1 MKRICVCT
9 LSLALFAALSVI
21 AQSAPS
27 GSYQKTCK
35 DISFAKNNLTATC
48 RTGGGSTYGK
58 PSTLN
63 DAAGCVG
70 DIGNVHGT
78 LVCTGA
84 VGSFYLTC
92 KDSRVEGSTLSSTCK
107 KKDGSWV
114 PSSLAN
120 FQGFDGNI
128 NNCDGQLRNGP
139 C

>member
-1 MKRICVCT
+1 MKKICVCI
-9 LSLALFAALSVI
+9 LSLALFAALSL
-21 AQSAPS
+21 AAEPAPS

-35 DISFAKNNLTATC
+35 HISFSNNNLTATC
-48 RTGGGSTYGK
+48 SIGSASGK
-58 PSTLN
+58 PSTLR
-63 DAAGCVG
+63 DAAGCMG

-114 PSSLAN
+114 PASLEH
-120 FQGFDGNI
+120 FQGFEGNI